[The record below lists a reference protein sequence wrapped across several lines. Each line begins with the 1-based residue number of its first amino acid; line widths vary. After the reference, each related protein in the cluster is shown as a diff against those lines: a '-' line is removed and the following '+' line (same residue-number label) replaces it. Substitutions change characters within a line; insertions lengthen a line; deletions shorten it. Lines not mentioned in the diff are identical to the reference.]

1 MIELGGN
8 IKLVGFKELDS
19 GTLVVVK
26 KIIGNYARKI
36 SDQATNFQELSL
48 HIKSMGQDKKN
59 FEIHGKLIADSKV
72 LTSEVTNYNLFFAM
86 DKVLS
91 AIFTQAKK

>member
-8 IKLVGFKELDS
+8 IKLVGFNELDP

-26 KIIGNYARKI
+26 KIIGTYARKI
-36 SDQATNFQELSL
+36 SDQATKFQELSL
-48 HIKSMGQDKKN
+48 HIKSMGPDKKN
-59 FEIHGKLIADSKV
+59 FELHGKLVADSGI

-86 DKVLS
+86 DKVLNS
-91 AIFTQAKK
+91 IFVQAKK